1 MPTREEKA
9 SHVGTATSENT
20 KQKGGYIHSKKK
32 KEKKK
37 ESVSCHTLLF
47 TRRWEPFWCGKAMER
62 NARGNER
69 GVKKKFKGTF
79 SAWRDVGKR
88 PGRGQEEN
96 ARKWNLHG
104 FFPLITHPLGN
115 PSSFPFY
122 PFWLLVEHGKS
133 TRNAGG
139 SWMHMSL
146 SD

>member
-32 KEKKK
+32 KEKKRK
-37 ESVSCHTLLF
+37 CILPHTTFHTPLRAVLVRKSDG
-47 TRRWEPFWCGKAMER
+47 TECTGKRE
-62 NARGNER
+62 G
-69 GVKKKFKGTF
+69 GKKKFKGTF

-88 PGRGQEEN
+88 TGRGQEEN